1 MNEPIES
8 VKQALLLDFDGVV
21 VATERLHFESWNA
34 AFAELLGIRITGSHK
49 QLIGLTLTEIYDL
62 WCQAANGR
70 PLSLTP
76 EMEQRLLAR
85 KTELFF
91 SLGEGRLQPLPGVVG
106 LVHRARALGWYV
118 MIVSR
123 SRRIRLLRTLE
134 MAGLP
139 AIFDLVMGCEDAVEP
154 TTDRKEHARAAA
166 PFGIDPACCVVVE
179 DSATGVWNA
188 RACGIGTVIGLTTS
202 LDRATLLAAGAHL
215 VVDYLAEVQLERSA
229 AGVLEECYV

>member
-8 VKQALLLDFDGVV
+8 AKQALLLDFDGVV

-34 AFAELLGIRITGSHK
+34 AFDELLGVRIGGSYK
-49 QLIGLTLTEIYDL
+49 QLIGLTLTEIYAL
-62 WCQAANGR
+62 WCQGANGR
-70 PLSLTP
+70 PLELSA

-91 SLGEGRLQPLPGVVG
+91 TLGEGRLRPMPGVIG
-106 LVHRARALGWYV
+106 LAHRARALGWYV

-154 TTDRKEHARAAA
+154 TTDRKEHARAATS
-166 PFGIDPACCVVVE
+166 FGIDPACCVVIE
-179 DSATGVWNA
+179 DSASGVRNA
-188 RACGIGTVIGLTTS
+188 RACRIGTVIGLTTS

-215 VVDYLAEVQLERSA
+215 AVDHLDEVQLEWRPVGA
-229 AGVLEECYV
+229 IEECYA